1 MKKAILTTILSLS
14 FATPMVLADEVPQ
27 SMYMD
32 LNPILNPAPAAPDSN
47 LITSIFT
54 EFNLES
60 SFAPVS
66 TYVDNTTWTVGD
78 NPATPSID
86 ESLAVNGGGYVSSL
100 TSDGMIGTGDSVSDS
115 ATGVAVVGFSPF
127 DSSNNM
133 GMALG
138 DWGLTVDYTLAGTAI
153 VAPDQFSGATNY
165 IGDFTTG
172 SIALNLTNA
181 AGDFTQ
187 NLFTADYTHATSTP
201 PFDSQV
207 IISFFANID
216 LSSLASDVFYF
227 GDNTKF
233 EDRLAAGSVITVKA
247 GGNLSEIDEAPSQV
261 GTSTT
266 YTRQTTPGSYD
277 VSVVPEPASLA
288 IMGLGLLG
296 FAASRKRS

>member
-1 MKKAILTTILSLS
+1 M
-14 FATPMVLADEVPQ
+14 
-27 SMYMD
+27 
-32 LNPILNPAPAAPDSN
+32 
-47 LITSIFT
+47 
-54 EFNLES
+54 
-60 SFAPVS
+60 
-66 TYVDNTTWTVGD
+66 
-78 NPATPSID
+78 
-86 ESLAVNGGGYVSSL
+86 
-100 TSDGMIGTGDSVSDS
+100 SDGMIGTGDSVSDS
-115 ATGVAVVGFSPF
+115 ATGIAVVGFSPYA
-127 DSSNNM
+127 SSNNT
-133 GMALG
+133 GMVLG
-138 DWGLTVDYTLAGTAI
+138 GWGLTVDYTLAGTAI
-153 VAPDQFSGATNY
+153 VAPDPSLSGAINY

-172 SIALNLTNA
+172 SIALNLTNL
-181 AGDFTQ
+181 AGNVTH

-201 PFDSQV
+201 PFDSSV

-247 GGNLSEIDEAPSQV
+247 GGNLSQIDEAPEQV